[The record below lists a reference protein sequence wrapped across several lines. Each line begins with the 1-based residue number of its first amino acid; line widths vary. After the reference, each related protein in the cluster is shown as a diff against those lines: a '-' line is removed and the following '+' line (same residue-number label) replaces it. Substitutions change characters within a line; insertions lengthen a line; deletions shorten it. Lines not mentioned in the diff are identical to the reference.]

1 ELVEVR
7 AARRLLE
14 RVVVRDERDGVGPIG
29 TLEHVEVRPVGRGI
43 LRDHRCFAM
52 ARRAG
57 ERRHER
63 DRKKRRGGHDGHCTN
78 ACGKAHGCFIPPLVV
93 GCSLLIAY
101 ATSTLSWTTQTD
113 DERFSIRRSR
123 AATVARGRPPTAL
136 STARDAGIR
145 VRSRFGSLRIA
156 VRDADPGAARVRP
169 PYERRPGPPVRRRN
183 RDPNSPFCLPLDTG
197 KLGSLT

>member
-43 LRDHRCFAM
+43 LRDHRCFGM

-78 ACGKAHGCFIPPLVV
+78 ACGKAHGCFIPTLVV

-101 ATSTLSWTTQTD
+101 ATSTLSWTTQPD

-123 AATVARGRPPTAL
+123 ASTVARATADGAVDRTGCGDTSAL
-136 STARDAGIR
+136 P
-145 VRSRFGSLRIA
+145 LRIA
-156 VRDADPGAARVRP
+156 SDRVA
-169 PYERRPGPPVRRRN
+169 RRRS
-183 RDPNSPFCLPLDTG
+183 RRGACPPSVRTATG
-197 KLGSLT
+197 TPRPEAQQGPK